1 MSSEETPK
9 KPRKPRAPKKTSGR
23 DDSNEPTEIVS
34 PASAPMTKKDDK
46 QTETEGQDDAGGS
59 NLQPDSFPP
68 PLTDNRR
75 QTDSTEGIDADRSTA
90 HATTAI
96 VSSASTKTEKKDE
109 DSTIGKDSG
118 AEVIPQST
126 ADEPDSFPPQTT
138 SESTKTDSAV
148 GNDSNSTTQATAD
161 ENEKNMG
168 NDRLVPSSTGSIR
181 DSELLESLKLSRVR
195 IPGETKSA
203 CKERLRMLARNAGL
217 PRGTGPG
224 TAYEWAMN
232 AVIELFAPPPPIPV
246 PPAPI
251 IEETAILE
259 SDILSPIGYKSPQV
273 DEPIPVSAPVIEPD
287 VPGLGTIPESWPKL
301 PPNAPLQAEIAW
313 VTANR
318 LVVRSGKG
326 VDLARALSPA
336 PSYSALSWLET
347 SILFP
352 SKFADISVKATADQ
366 DTEKEFVR
374 REKMAIEEIR
384 SLLAEMLDAK
394 PTQSK

>member
-23 DDSNEPTEIVS
+23 DDSV
-34 PASAPMTKKDDK
+34 PASAPIPDNGIRQKPPVEGSNNLYFVHPADYHDDDSVVNRIEPTEVVSSASAPTTEKDDR
-46 QTETEGQDDAGGS
+46 QTRTDGKDVATDPS
-59 NLQPDSFPP
+59 LQPDSFPP
-68 PLTDNRR
+68 PLL
-75 QTDSTEGIDADRSTA
+75 DSS
-90 HATTAI
+90 
-96 VSSASTKTEKKDE
+96 
-109 DSTIGKDSG
+109 
-118 AEVIPQST
+118 
-126 ADEPDSFPPQTT
+126 
-138 SESTKTDSAV
+138 KTDSAHTDRQ
-148 GNDSNSTTQATAD
+148 GSETTTTQTSQPD
-161 ENEKNMG
+161 TEKNMG
-168 NDRLVPSSTGSIR
+168 NDRLASVGTGSIR

-232 AVIELFAPPPPIPV
+232 AVIELFAPPPPAPVTAASEPQKCDQLDTKLPDAGIPTSPIAPSV
-246 PPAPI
+246 PPI
-251 IEETAILE
+251 
-259 SDILSPIGYKSPQV
+259 V
-273 DEPIPVSAPVIEPD
+273 EPD
-287 VPGLGTIPESWPKL
+287 VPGLGSIPESWPQL

-326 VDLARALSPA
+326 VDLSRALSPA

-347 SILFP
+347 AILFP
-352 SKFADISVKATADQ
+352 SKFADISVKATGDQ
-366 DTEKEFVR
+366 DTEKELVK
-374 REKMAIEEIR
+374 RERMAIEEIR

-394 PTQSK
+394 TTQ

>member
-1 MSSEETPK
+1 MSSEEKPK
-9 KPRKPRAPKKTSGR
+9 PPRKPRAPKKTVAKVVSDEISSASGNPGTPR
-23 DDSNEPTEIVS
+23 DDEGNPAGSLPDTEVVS
-34 PASAPMTKKDDK
+34 SAPAPKHDTGLPHPEIAGIDGLRKLAGLDDR
-46 QTETEGQDDAGGS
+46 
-59 NLQPDSFPP
+59 SFPP
-68 PLTDNRR
+68 PLTDRTE
-75 QTDSTEGIDADRSTA
+75 TDTGTE
-90 HATTAI
+90 
-96 VSSASTKTEKKDE
+96 
-109 DSTIGKDSG
+109 GKDSG
-118 AEVIPQST
+118 AEILPQTT

-138 SESTKTDSAV
+138 NESTKTDSAV
-148 GNDSNSTTQATAD
+148 GNDTNSTTQATAD
-161 ENEKNMG
+161 GTEKNTG
-168 NDRLVPSSTGSIR
+168 NVPSVAVGPGLTGN
-181 DSELLESLKLSRVR
+181 SELLESLKLSRVR

-232 AVIELFAPPPPIPV
+232 AVIELFAPPPI
-246 PPAPI
+246 PPAPVS
-251 IEETAILE
+251 IEETKETATPE
-259 SDILSPIGYKSPQV
+259 PEILSPIGYKSPQV
-273 DEPIPVSAPVIEPD
+273 DDPIPVSAPVIEPD

-318 LVVRSGKG
+318 LRVRDGNG
-326 VDLARALSPA
+326 VNLSRALSPA

-366 DTEKEFVR
+366 DTEKELVK

-384 SLLAEMLDAK
+384 SLLAEMLEAK
-394 PTQSK
+394 PT